1 MFYPQLPSGRH
12 SGAAPGVVILAQ
24 PESPYWP
31 LFVFVRHSGVARISV
46 LVFVCFCSS
55 FWRSQNLRIGLC
67 LFLFVILAK
76 PESPYWSLFVFVR
89 HSGAAR
95 ISVVAF
101 VAPLH
106 FRIQNKTHRINI
118 LPASLRE

>member
-12 SGAAPGVVILAQ
+12 SGAAPGV
-24 PESPYWP
+24 
-31 LFVFVRHSGVARISV
+31 
-46 LVFVCFCSS
+46 
-55 FWRSQNLRIGLC
+55 
-67 LFLFVILAK
+67 VILAK